1 MASHTSF
8 PDRPL
13 NSSRDLFPVRSQYCY
28 NRSRFE
34 NGRAMAKQFMD
45 LLFSS
50 YRRQVLGLL
59 LLRPDDSLYVRQ
71 IARLT
76 GVPAGSLH
84 RELAV
89 LERAGLLLR
98 EPFGN
103 QVRYRANRAHPIYW
117 ELAEIFRKTSGLADL
132 IRDALAPVADRI
144 STAFVF
150 GSIARE
156 AAAADSDVDVCVLGD
171 VTLVQVAGALAPLH
185 ERLGRVVNPV
195 VMPMAEF
202 RKQRK
207 TGDRFIRRMV
217 SEAKLFAIGS
227 ADDLG

>member
-1 MASHTSF
+1 
-8 PDRPL
+8 
-13 NSSRDLFPVRSQYCY
+13 
-28 NRSRFE
+28 
-34 NGRAMAKQFMD
+34 MAKQFMD

-84 RELAV
+84 RELAA
-89 LERAGLLLR
+89 LESAGLLLR

-103 QVRYRANRAHPIYW
+103 QVRYRANRANPIYA

-132 IRDALAPVADRI
+132 IRDALAPLADRI

-156 AAAADSDVDVCVLGD
+156 TAAANSDVDVCVLGD
-171 VTLVQVAGALAPLH
+171 VMLVQVVGALAPLH

-195 VMPMAEF
+195 VMTLAEF
-202 RKQRK
+202 RKQLK
-207 TGDRFIRRMV
+207 TGDRFIRRLA
-217 SEAKLFAIGS
+217 SEPKLFVIGN

>member
-1 MASHTSF
+1 
-8 PDRPL
+8 
-13 NSSRDLFPVRSQYCY
+13 
-28 NRSRFE
+28 
-34 NGRAMAKQFMD
+34 MAKQFMD

-84 RELAV
+84 RELAA
-89 LERAGLLLR
+89 LESAGLLLR

-103 QVRYRANRAHPIYW
+103 QVRYRANRANPIYW

-132 IRDALAPVADRI
+132 IRDALAPLADRI

-171 VTLVQVAGALAPLH
+171 VTLVQVVGALAPLH

-217 SEAKLFAIGS
+217 SETKLFVIGS

>member
-1 MASHTSF
+1 
-8 PDRPL
+8 
-13 NSSRDLFPVRSQYCY
+13 
-28 NRSRFE
+28 
-34 NGRAMAKQFMD
+34 MAKQFMD

-84 RELAV
+84 RELAA
-89 LERAGLLLR
+89 LESAGLLLR

-103 QVRYRANRAHPIYW
+103 QVRYRANRANPIYA

-132 IRDALAPVADRI
+132 IRDALAPLADRI

-156 AAAADSDVDVCVLGD
+156 TAAANSDVDVCVLGD
-171 VTLVQVAGALAPLH
+171 VTLVQVVGALAPLH

-195 VMPMAEF
+195 VMTLAEF
-202 RKQRK
+202 RKQLK
-207 TGDRFIRRMV
+207 TGDRFIRRLA
-217 SEAKLFAIGS
+217 SEPKLFVIGN

>member
-217 SEAKLFAIGS
+217 SEAKLFVIGS

>member
-1 MASHTSF
+1 
-8 PDRPL
+8 
-13 NSSRDLFPVRSQYCY
+13 
-28 NRSRFE
+28 
-34 NGRAMAKQFMD
+34 MAKQFMD

-50 YRRQVLGLL
+50 YRRKVLGLL

-84 RELAV
+84 RELAA

-98 EPFGN
+98 EPLGN
-103 QVRYRANRAHPIYW
+103 QVRYRTNRANPIHA
-117 ELAEIFRKTSGLADL
+117 ELVEIFRKTSGLADL
-132 IRDALAPVADRI
+132 IRDALAPLADRI
-144 STAFVF
+144 SMAFVF

-171 VTLVQVAGALAPLH
+171 VTLVQVVGALAPLH

-195 VMPMAEF
+195 VMTLAEF

-207 TGDRFIRRMV
+207 TGDRFLRRLS
-217 SEAKLFAIGS
+217 SEPKIFVIGS
-227 ADDLG
+227 ADDFG

>member
-1 MASHTSF
+1 MA
-8 PDRPL
+8 R
-13 NSSRDLFPVRSQYCY
+13 
-28 NRSRFE
+28 
-34 NGRAMAKQFMD
+34 QFMD
-45 LLFSS
+45 LLFSN

-84 RELAV
+84 RELV
-89 LERAGLLLR
+89 SLESVGLLLR

-103 QVRYRANRAHPIYW
+103 QVRYRANRTHPIYG
-117 ELAEIFRKTSGLADL
+117 ELAEIFRKTSGLAEL
-132 IRDALAPVADRI
+132 VRDSLAPIADRI
-144 STAFVF
+144 SVAFVF

-156 AAAADSDVDVCVLGD
+156 EAASDSDVDVCVLGD
-171 VTLVQVAGALAPLH
+171 VGLVEVVAALAPLH

-195 VMPMAEF
+195 VMTLAEF

-207 TGDRFIRRMV
+207 GGDRFVRRLM
-217 SEAKLFAIGS
+217 SEPKVFAVGN

>member
-1 MASHTSF
+1 
-8 PDRPL
+8 
-13 NSSRDLFPVRSQYCY
+13 
-28 NRSRFE
+28 
-34 NGRAMAKQFMD
+34 MAKQFMD

-84 RELAV
+84 RELAA
-89 LERAGLLLR
+89 LEGAGLLLR

-103 QVRYRANRAHPIYW
+103 QVRYRANRANPIYA

-156 AAAADSDVDVCVLGD
+156 AAAANSDVDVCVLGE
-171 VTLVQVAGALAPLH
+171 VTLVQVVGALAPLH

-195 VMPMAEF
+195 VMTLAEF
-202 RKQRK
+202 RKQLK
-207 TGDRFIRRMV
+207 TGDRFIRRLA
-217 SEAKLFAIGS
+217 SEPKLFVIGN

>member
-1 MASHTSF
+1 
-8 PDRPL
+8 
-13 NSSRDLFPVRSQYCY
+13 
-28 NRSRFE
+28 
-34 NGRAMAKQFMD
+34 MAKQFMD

-59 LLRPDDSLYVRQ
+59 LLRPGDSLYVRQ

-84 RELAV
+84 RELAS
-89 LERAGLLLR
+89 LESVGLLLR

-103 QVRYRANRAHPIYW
+103 QVRYRANRANPIYA
-117 ELAEIFRKTSGLADL
+117 ELAEIFRKTSGLVDL
-132 IRDALAPVADRI
+132 LREALAPMAERI

-150 GSIARE
+150 GSIARDE
-156 AAAADSDVDVCVLGD
+156 AAANSDVDVCIVGD
-171 VTLVQVAGALAPLH
+171 VTLVEVVGAIASLH

-195 VMPMAEF
+195 VMSPAEF
-202 RKQRK
+202 RKHRK
-207 TGDRFIRRMV
+207 SGDRFVRSLMK
-217 SEAKLFAIGS
+217 EPKLFAIGT

>member
-1 MASHTSF
+1 
-8 PDRPL
+8 
-13 NSSRDLFPVRSQYCY
+13 
-28 NRSRFE
+28 
-34 NGRAMAKQFMD
+34 MAKQFMD

-84 RELAV
+84 RELAA
-89 LERAGLLLR
+89 LESAGLLLR

-103 QVRYRANRAHPIYW
+103 QVRYRANRANPIYW
-117 ELAEIFRKTSGLADL
+117 ELAEF
-132 IRDALAPVADRI
+132 
-144 STAFVF
+144 
-150 GSIARE
+150 
-156 AAAADSDVDVCVLGD
+156 
-171 VTLVQVAGALAPLH
+171 H
-185 ERLGRVVNPV
+185 
-195 VMPMAEF
+195 
-202 RKQRK
+202 KQRK

-217 SEAKLFAIGS
+217 SEAKWFVIGS